1 MVPILA
7 RFRDAYEQFTLP
19 LGRRCAQLGIRADTL
34 TYLSLACG
42 AIAGIL
48 LANAQWLWG
57 IGALLLVGAADVLD
71 GATARAS
78 GSANPYGMVLDHT
91 IDRYVE
97 FLVLLGVL
105 VSGAVAPVWIVFTLF
120 GMVMASYV
128 RARAESTGRV
138 ASCNVGLAGRQE
150 KLALLIIGLVAQR
163 VAPELGLLQWAI
175 IAAGVM
181 SHVTAVQRLA
191 YTRRMIIG
199 GGGRRPLREDKVGV

>member
-7 RFRDAYEQFTLP
+7 HFRDAYEQITLP
-19 LGRRCAQLGIRADTL
+19 LGRYCANWGIKADTL

-42 AIAGIL
+42 AFAGFL

-57 IGALLLVGAADVLD
+57 IGALLLVGLADVLD

-105 VSGAVAPVWIVFTLF
+105 LSGAVAPAWIVFTLF

-128 RARAESTGRV
+128 RARAESTGKV

-150 KLALLIIGLVAQR
+150 KLGLLLIGLVAQR
-163 VAPELGLLQWAI
+163 FAPELGLLQWAI
-175 IAAGVM
+175 IAAGVI
-181 SHVTAVQRLA
+181 SHITAVQRLA
-191 YTRRMIIG
+191 YTRRMVLG
-199 GGGRRPLREDKVGV
+199 GEGRRPLREDKVGV

>member
-1 MVPILA
+1 MVPFLA
-7 RFRDAYEQFTLP
+7 RFRAAYEQLTLP
-19 LGRRCAQLGIRADTL
+19 LGQYCAKWGIKADTL
-34 TYLSLACG
+34 TYASLLCG
-42 AIAGIL
+42 ALAGVL
-48 LANAQWLWG
+48 LVYSQWLWG
-57 IGALLLVGAADVLD
+57 IAALLLVGLADVLD

-105 VSGAVAPVWIVFTLF
+105 LSGAVAPAWIVFTLF

-128 RARAESTGRV
+128 RARAESTGRI

-150 KLALLIIGLVAQR
+150 KLVLLVIGLVAQS
-163 VAPELGLLQWAI
+163 VAPSLGLLQWAI
-175 IAAGVM
+175 ISAGVI
-181 SHVTAVQRLA
+181 SHITAVQRLA

-199 GGGRRPLREDKVGV
+199 DAARRPLREDTLGV

>member
-7 RFRDAYEQFTLP
+7 RFRDAYEQITLP
-19 LGRRCAQLGIRADTL
+19 LGRSCARLGIRADTL
-34 TYLSLACG
+34 TYLSLVCG
-42 AIAGIL
+42 ALAGIL

-57 IGALLLVGAADVLD
+57 IGGLLLVGTADVLD

-105 VSGAVAPVWIVFTLF
+105 VSGAVAPAWIVFTLF

-150 KLALLIIGLVAQR
+150 KLALLIVGLVAQR

-181 SHVTAVQRLA
+181 SHITAVQRLA